1 VRAHVFFGEDEWAGL
16 RVKDGGVN
24 PRASATQ
31 SVGHLRRADDGRTR
45 RGEFLAGGRRGV
57 PRLATRK
64 VHRAFPW
71 RNHQL
76 CDVPENVPATTLV
89 PAPRQLPGAK
99 TTNENPSASCKLTEG
114 LLEALE
120 LMRPLL

>member
-1 VRAHVFFGEDEWAGL
+1 
-16 RVKDGGVN
+16 
-24 PRASATQ
+24 
-31 SVGHLRRADDGRTR
+31 
-45 RGEFLAGGRRGV
+45 V

-120 LMRPLL
+120 LMRPLLCHLSYAAVPGAEQETYRLRERESSERE